1 MTKDE
6 ELAAYLK
13 EKQNIKFHVLLPL
26 GLFLGF
32 AGLLIGGI
40 NLVFMPRSAA
50 NLNSDIAQIYMDILA
65 PALQDAIQAD
75 DHKSEKIAQ
84 EFQNVSYLKEVVYA
98 ALLDKDGAIIS
109 EWKRDP
115 SSRFSAKEAKKL
127 ESGEKRQIH
136 RGFYVKK
143 ELKNTS
149 GYTVIIAFDS
159 LILLKEQI
167 TDYGSLYAVFLCMVL
182 VLVAIAVWVVNTH
195 VIKPLVTVSDKNTE
209 ILEKNDLTIV
219 LPLEAHTEIGQM
231 TIVINT
237 ITEKMR
243 TMLLTLGE
251 ISLKFIEVVQELTA
265 SGTSVSEGALVIQQ
279 QAANTNEKMAA
290 LASSFNA
297 VAAKLRDLSAESERG
312 STTVYEMSQVNQE
325 VFDNVTA
332 MSSAVTQSIAAIE
345 EMTGA
350 IEKTSGHVSR
360 LNNDI
365 ESVNSAM
372 QRLDSSIAI
381 EEKSAGDSIATAEEL
396 SENAESGMQAL
407 KETINGISK
416 IEESSAE
423 TAEVIAALGKHAMN
437 IGNILHVI
445 DDVTKQTNLLALNAA
460 IISAQAGE
468 HGRGF
473 AVVAE
478 EIGALAGRTKDST
491 KEIAELITTIQAE
504 TERAVK
510 VMGES
515 KGVIAAGAKLGK
527 EAQEAFDKLRKSA
540 DKSIEQAKAL
550 AKATAEQASDVRAV
564 TGAIESITGTVGEIN
579 SSAQNQAQG
588 AAALNKAAEKMNLL
602 NQQVAKSSEE
612 QARSAK
618 DVLKAIQNISE
629 MSAAVS
635 KYQDNQTAGTNRAL
649 ELIGSVDNYAS
660 LQDNSSKHLAAVI
673 GEINSHIG
681 KLAEYV
687 GEFKI

>member
-1 MTKDE
+1 MPLKTTNEVTIIAECINTLTAKLRGILLDLRDTCGKFSEISNNLE
-6 ELAAYLK
+6 E
-13 EKQNIKFHVLLPL
+13 
-26 GLFLGF
+26 
-32 AGLLIGGI
+32 AGSEIGG
-40 NLVFMPRSAA
+40 NSAA
-50 NLNSDIAQIYMDILA
+50 IRASIKDAGKTMD
-65 PALQDAIQAD
+65 
-75 DHKSEKIAQ
+75 E
-84 EFQNVSYLKEVVYA
+84 
-98 ALLDKDGAIIS
+98 
-109 EWKRDP
+109 
-115 SSRFSAKEAKKL
+115 
-127 ESGEKRQIH
+127 
-136 RGFYVKK
+136 
-143 ELKNTS
+143 
-149 GYTVIIAFDS
+149 
-159 LILLKEQI
+159 
-167 TDYGSLYAVFLCMVL
+167 
-182 VLVAIAVWVVNTH
+182 
-195 VIKPLVTVSDKNTE
+195 LVT
-209 ILEKNDLTIV
+209 
-219 LPLEAHTEIGQM
+219 
-231 TIVINT
+231 
-237 ITEKMR
+237 
-243 TMLLTLGE
+243 
-251 ISLKFIEVVQELTA
+251 
-265 SGTSVSEGALVIQQ
+265 
-279 QAANTNEKMAA
+279 
-290 LASSFNA
+290 SFNA

-396 SENAESGMQAL
+396 SENAESGMRAL

-527 EAQEAFDKLRKSA
+527 EAQEAFDKLKKSA

-629 MSAAVS
+629 MSALVNKRQESQIAATKEAAGAVEFVD
-635 KYQDNQTAGTNRAL
+635 KNAVMQNRAADKL
-649 ELIGSVDNYAS
+649 GNIIATINEQLKELTVFT
-660 LQDNSSKHLAAVI
+660 
-673 GEINSHIG
+673 E
-681 KLAEYV
+681 
-687 GEFKI
+687 EFKI